1 MPRTAILGAALA
13 ASFAGAAPAPSW
25 GQTLGDVRSALH
37 LLATYPDAQGRAQ
50 PLEFWRDEA
59 GRVIRRT
66 GNRAELHLTQAKDGE
81 DLYQLRNLLS
91 RTAYDVHRVNLYR
104 VGVFTDRWSVQH
116 LLDRPSGTYTLA
128 RVGRSEQTVAGT
140 CEWWRVTSLPKV
152 SEVCW
157 SARYGV
163 PLLLKSGGRTVL
175 SVTKVETNP
184 GFPSATLPADWQ
196 EYNADEDLAP
206 D

>member
-1 MPRTAILGAALA
+1 MQRATVLVAALA
-13 ASFAGAAPAPSW
+13 ASLASAAPSW
-25 GQTLGDVRSALH
+25 TQIFGDMRPAVH
-37 LLATYPDAQGRAQ
+37 LRATYQDAQGQPQ
-50 PLEFWRDEA
+50 PLEFWRDAA
-59 GRVIRRT
+59 GRVVRRT
-66 GNRAELHLTQAKDGE
+66 GNRAELHLTPMKDGE

-128 RVGRSEQTVAGT
+128 RVGRREQTVAGK
-140 CEWWRVTSLPKV
+140 CEWWRITSGPKV

-163 PLLLKSGGRTVL
+163 PLLLKLGGRTVL

-184 GFPSATLPADWQ
+184 GFPSATLPTDWQ